1 MQKKVIPSGL
11 SRVELE
17 YTAAVE
23 LQRVM
28 VKYLG
33 LEQICDWNVLKKVW
47 LSVVF
52 VFLLGFWKVGWMQK
66 EVTQACHQCNSC

>member
-33 LEQICDWNVLKKVW
+33 LEQICD
-47 LSVVF
+47 
-52 VFLLGFWKVGWMQK
+52 
-66 EVTQACHQCNSC
+66 